1 VDLGSHE
8 FWEQPPEAREA
19 GFAQLREHAP
29 ISWQR
34 APETALIDIGEALP
48 YWAVVRYADVRTV
61 SRDPTTFCSGE
72 GVLFEGV
79 DETLLEASQSFL
91 AMDAPR
97 HTLVRGLVNSAFT
110 PRQVRRIED
119 DIRANARRVVDELAP
134 LGECDFVE
142 HCATRLP
149 MLTIADMVG
158 VPEADRARVTELANG
173 LVGWNDPDVLA
184 GREPA
189 ELLFEGIVSLTGV
202 ALEMAEHR
210 AAQPGEDL
218 MSALV
223 HTEVDGERLTDAE
236 IGAFFVLLAVAG
248 NDTTRHTQSHA
259 LRALSEFPEQR
270 QILLEDLEGRIDRAV
285 EEFVRWTSPVMT
297 FSRTATRDTELAGQ
311 PIAAGERVVMF
322 YSSANRDPAAFD
334 DPGRFDVLRDPNHHV
349 GFGGGGPHYCLGA
362 SLARTQLRSIF
373 GELLSRLP
381 DIEAGEPEYLVGNF
395 INGIKRM
402 PCSFTPARRP

>member
-1 VDLGSHE
+1 
-8 FWEQPPEAREA
+8 
-19 GFAQLREHAP
+19 
-29 ISWQR
+29 
-34 APETALIDIGEALP
+34 
-48 YWAVVRYADVRTV
+48 
-61 SRDPTTFCSGE
+61 
-72 GVLFEGV
+72 
-79 DETLLEASQSFL
+79 
-91 AMDAPR
+91 
-97 HTLVRGLVNSAFT
+97 
-110 PRQVRRIED
+110 VRRIED

>member
-61 SRDPTTFCSGE
+61 SRDPATFCSGE

-97 HTLVRGLVNSAFT
+97 HTLVRGLVNAAFT

-158 VPEADRARVTELANG
+158 VPEADRVRVTELANG